1 MKISNK
7 ADYALH
13 AMLYV
18 AAVNGAHPSTIDQIS
33 HSENI
38 PREYLAKVLKH
49 LVQAGLL
56 RSVKGIYGGYFL
68 SKPRTQYNFLNILEA
83 VDGPLSPALCTRPES
98 ERVGSHRK
106 GKCPAYPYFEELR
119 KKVAKE
125 LSSVNLDEISY
136 EKSFQFAKRNNRE
149 RGALKSMNQ

>member
-13 AMLYV
+13 AMIYV
-18 AAVNGAHPSTIDQIS
+18 AAVNGAHPSTIDEIS
-33 HSENI
+33 GSENI

-68 SKPRTQYNFLNILEA
+68 TKPRNQYNVLAVLEA
-83 VDGPLSPALCTRPES
+83 VDGTLSPALCTRPES
-98 ERVGSHRK
+98 ERIGSHRK

-125 LSSVNLDEISY
+125 LSGVNLDTIPY
-136 EKSFQFAKRNNRE
+136 EKYYQFVKRNTRE
-149 RGALKSMNQ
+149 RGTLKALNQ